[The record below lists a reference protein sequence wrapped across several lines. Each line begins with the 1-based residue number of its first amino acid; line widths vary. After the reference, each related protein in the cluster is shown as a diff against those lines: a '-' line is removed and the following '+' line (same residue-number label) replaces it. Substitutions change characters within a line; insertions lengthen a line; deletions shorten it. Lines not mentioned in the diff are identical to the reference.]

1 MENQVKKREWVKN
14 AAIIFLSVML
24 VLTFFSN
31 TFMNYSL
38 PEVSTQYVQSGSI
51 NTKIRGS
58 GTVVSNGKYEVIL
71 PENQPSR
78 NVEAILVRQGQQVNA
93 GDVIMM
99 LESVDDSESYY
110 AAKDALTQAQIEYE
124 KLLIEQSGDRY
135 ESEKAAVERARD
147 ALSEA
152 NSDNHRSE
160 RAEDYISS
168 AEREYN
174 SAKAAYDEISR
185 HLSAVTKEGTVSEA
199 ESEKIL
205 MDEAKAKRDSYEKNS
220 ELYNAWDKIYET
232 HKDAYDLIK
241 SNESIVA
248 EKKEQLEIYTTL
260 KTEAEK
266 AMNIEKGKCDL
277 IDDKESEEYI
287 EANGKYE
294 SAKAVY
300 DKYKKQVDDL
310 TAEIE
315 QLEGTE
321 NSEYSKLFD
330 VLAEA
335 KSKLDEKTKKLNNT
349 KELYGSDVGAQIDTD
364 SLREAYNDAVD
375 ALEKAMKSDKIEDK
389 VDSLAREQAARK
401 IEQAKKALEAFGE
414 DGSSNEVVAKNAG
427 TVSEINATIGKPVS
441 GGMTVAVID
450 IVDAG
455 YSVSFS
461 VTAEQAK
468 KLTIGDTA
476 DVENYYWWGSEITAV
491 LDSVKTEQGSGG
503 AKKVLT
509 FNIKGDVE
517 PDTNLNLS
525 IGQKSQSYDAIVPN
539 SAVRSDTNG
548 SFVYVLTTKS
558 SPLNNRYVATRVDV
572 NVFASDDL
580 NSAVSGLSYGD
591 YVITTSSKP
600 IEAGTLVRMA
610 EG

>member
-71 PENQPSR
+71 PEKQPGR
-78 NVEAILVRQGQQVNA
+78 NVEAIFVRQGQKVAA
-93 GDVIMM
+93 GDVIML
-99 LESVDDSESYY
+99 LESSDNSDDYY
-110 AAKDALTQAQIEYE
+110 AAKDALTEAQIAYE

-152 NSDNHRSE
+152 NSDNRRAE

-168 AEREYN
+168 AEDEYN
-174 SAKAAYDEISR
+174 SAKTAYDEISK
-185 HLSAVTKEGTVSEA
+185 HLKAVEKTETLDKAENEKNLMNEA
-199 ESEKIL
+199 EEKMKL
-205 MDEAKAKRDSYEKNS
+205 YEKNS
-220 ELYNAWDKIYET
+220 ELYNSWKVIYDI
-232 HKDAYDLIK
+232 HKEAYDVLK
-241 SNESIVA
+241 NNTSIVSEKENLLRVTEINRDDAKKAMDIA
-248 EKKEQLEIYTTL
+248 EKEIPDEEDPDYQTKRDNYEFAKSVYEGYEAKIKTLETEIKEL
-260 KTEAEK
+260 KT
-266 AMNIEKGKCDL
+266 
-277 IDDKESEEYI
+277 
-287 EANGKYE
+287 
-294 SAKAVY
+294 
-300 DKYKKQVDDL
+300 
-310 TAEIE
+310 T
-315 QLEGTE
+315 
-321 NSEYSKLFD
+321 NSYSKLFEK
-330 VLAEA
+330 LADA
-335 KSKLDEKTKKLNNT
+335 KNSLDKAEKNLADIKD
-349 KELYGSDVGAQIDTD
+349 LYSSDIGAQKDTD

-375 ALEKAMKSDKIEDK
+375 ALEKAMQSDKVEDK
-389 VDSLAREQAARK
+389 VDALEREKKAREVEK
-401 IEQAKKALEAFGE
+401 AKKALEAFGE
-414 DGSSNEVVAKNAG
+414 EGDASNEVVAKNAG
-427 TVSEINATIGKPVS
+427 TVSEINATVGKPVY
-441 GGMTVAVID
+441 GGDTVAVID
-450 IVDAG
+450 IEDAG

-468 KLTIGDTA
+468 KLSIGDTA

-491 LDSVKTEQGSGG
+491 LDSIKTEQGSGG

-509 FNIKGDVE
+509 FNLKGDIE
-517 PDTNLNLS
+517 PDVNLNLS
-525 IGQKSQSYDAIVPN
+525 IGQKSQNYEAIVPN
-539 SAVRSDTNG
+539 SAIRNDTNG
-548 SFVYVLTTKS
+548 SFVLVLTTKS

-580 NSAVSGLSYGD
+580 NSAVSGLGYGD

>member
-78 NVEAILVRQGQQVNA
+78 NVEAILVRPGQQVTA

-110 AAKDALTQAQIEYE
+110 AAKDALTQAQIEYAE
-124 KLLIEQSGDRY
+124 LLLEQGEGEEYASL
-135 ESEKAAVERARD
+135 KAAVESARDSLSSAGRALDDAEDELNKASTAKNNIAKALKTKEDAQKDLKNAKRNLELLLNASDSEKAVNLKIYLDEAVYNYNNSENTAAKAAWKDAADKYAASINELFKADETEPDEITVALVEEILAVSGSAKYDVLNEAARFEKAEKVYNEVVANNPEASNYDSALSNYNSYDRAYDDARDSLSDARD
-147 ALSEA
+147 AL
-152 NSDNHRSE
+152 D
-160 RAEDYISS
+160 
-168 AEREYN
+168 
-174 SAKAAYDEISR
+174 KA
-185 HLSAVTKEGTVSEA
+185 
-199 ESEKIL
+199 
-205 MDEAKAKRDSYEKNS
+205 M
-220 ELYNAWDKIYET
+220 
-232 HKDAYDLIK
+232 KDD
-241 SNESIVA
+241 
-248 EKKEQLEIYTTL
+248 EKKE
-260 KTEAEK
+260 
-266 AMNIEKGKCDL
+266 N
-277 IDDKESEEYI
+277 
-287 EANGKYE
+287 
-294 SAKAVY
+294 V
-300 DKYKKQVDDL
+300 
-310 TAEIE
+310 
-315 QLEGTE
+315 
-321 NSEYSKLFD
+321 
-330 VLAEA
+330 
-335 KSKLDEKTKKLNNT
+335 
-349 KELYGSDVGAQIDTD
+349 
-364 SLREAYNDAVD
+364 ND
-375 ALEKAMKSDKIEDK
+375 MK
-389 VDSLAREQAARK
+389 DSLAREQAARE
-401 IEQAKKALEAFGE
+401 IEKAKKALEAFGE
-414 DGSSNEVVAKNAG
+414 EGDASNEVVAKNAG
-427 TVSEINATIGKPVS
+427 TVSEINATVGKPVY
-441 GGMTVAVID
+441 GGDTVAVID
-450 IVDAG
+450 IEDAG

-468 KLTIGDTA
+468 KLSIGDTA

-491 LDSVKTEQGSGG
+491 LDSIKTEQGSGG

-509 FNIKGDVE
+509 FNLKGDIE
-517 PDTNLNLS
+517 PDVNLNLS
-525 IGQKSQSYDAIVPN
+525 IGQKSQNYEAIVPN
-539 SAVRSDTNG
+539 SAIRNDTNG
-548 SFVYVLTTKS
+548 SFVLVLTTKS

-580 NSAVSGLSYGD
+580 NSAVSGLGYGD